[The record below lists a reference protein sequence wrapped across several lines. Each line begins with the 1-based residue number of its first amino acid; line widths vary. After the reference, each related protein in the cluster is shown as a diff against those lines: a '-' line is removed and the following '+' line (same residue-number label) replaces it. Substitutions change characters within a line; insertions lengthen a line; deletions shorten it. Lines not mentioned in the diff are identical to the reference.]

1 MNSFYFAGVEILIRL
16 LSLTFWEK
24 LIFDVSWNI
33 RMYPTVVTVADIDIF
48 RILKIFFKNSKFS
61 SKIINNL
68 VKFLR
73 SITIK

>member
-1 MNSFYFAGVEILIRL
+1 MKYPH
-16 LSLTFWEK
+16 
-24 LIFDVSWNI
+24 DV
-33 RMYPTVVTVADIDIF
+33 TTVADIDIF

-73 SITIK
+73 SIKIK